1 MKCVFQ
7 VGDGKDRKRSFLV
20 EYINPGLF
28 VDFVNLSEEE
38 LKRGCG
44 MWGYTKIVVEG
55 ETNDKDGKYFNL
67 EEYY

>member
-1 MKCVFQ
+1 M
-7 VGDGKDRKRSFLV
+7 

-38 LKRGCG
+38 LKRGCS